1 LIIKFIVLFQN
12 SDMFWKPTIA
22 IEGDVASFITEVANG
37 LKGYKCDS
45 EWVQKLKDKD
55 NDKESANRYY
65 SCI

>member
-1 LIIKFIVLFQN
+1 
-12 SDMFWKPTIA
+12 MFWKPTIA